1 MNIQNLKRY
10 ADSLVLDPEAP
21 KTSFPRACPVEGL
34 KD

>member
-1 MNIQNLKRY
+1 MNIQNFNSY

-21 KTSFPRACPVEGL
+21 KTSFPRANMW